1 MRETEPTRE
10 HEPTQHRAA
19 DRLSVDEAL
28 DRVLRSCSPLSEEQ
42 VGISEALG
50 RALASD
56 VRSRVDHP
64 PWNNS
69 AMDGFAVRSDDVA
82 GATEE
87 SPVVLPV
94 VDDVPAGGVPRAA
107 LSPGTAVR
115 VMTGAPVPEGATGVV
130 RIEHTDGG
138 RDGRVAIRADSDA
151 RRNIRLAGE
160 DLQRGATVLQAGT
173 EVTPAVIGSLATMGW
188 PGVTVRRRPRVGVLS
203 NGNELADFDDLED
216 VLAGRRIMN
225 SNEHGLAALVS
236 ESGAEPIRLGIARD
250 ETADVRRKIEA
261 AGEIDALITSAG
273 VCVGDHDHVKEALD
287 SLGMEHGFWRVRMRP
302 GGPITFGVLDGR
314 PVFGLPG
321 NPVSAMVTFHVF
333 VRPALRALAGHS
345 RVLRRTLRARAAEDI
360 SSPEQLTH
368 FFRVQL
374 EPRADGGY
382 DARLTGPQ
390 GSGIL
395 SSMVSADALAIVP
408 EGRMIVERGESVE
421 VIPLRDWIA

>member
-1 MRETEPTRE
+1 MREAGAIRHPA
-10 HEPTQHRAA
+10 P
-19 DRLSVDEAL
+19 DWLSVDEAL
-28 DRVLRSCSPLSEEQ
+28 DRVLHACSPVSEER

-50 RALASD
+50 RALATD
-56 VRSRVDHP
+56 VQSRVDHP

-69 AMDGFAVRSDDVA
+69 AMDGFAVRSEDVA
-82 GATEE
+82 GATEQ
-87 SPVVLPV
+87 SPVLLPV
-94 VDDVPAGGVPRAA
+94 VDEVPAGGFPRAA

-115 VMTGAPVPEGATGVV
+115 VMTGAPVPEGATGVI

-138 RDGRVAIRADSDA
+138 RDGRVLIQTDSDA

-160 DLQRGATVLQAGT
+160 DLRRGETTLEAGT
-173 EVTPAVIGSLATMGW
+173 EVGPSVVGALAAMGW
-188 PGVTVRRRPRVGVLS
+188 PDVTVRRRPRVGVLS
-203 NGNELADFDDLED
+203 NGNELADFDDLDD

-236 ESGAEPIRLGIARD
+236 GSGAKPIRLGIARD
-250 ETADVRRKIEA
+250 ETADVRRRIET

-273 VCVGDHDHVKEALD
+273 VSVGDHDHVKEALD

-302 GGPITFGVLDGR
+302 GSPITFGTLDGR

-321 NPVSAMVTFHVF
+321 NPVSVMVTFHVF
-333 VRPALRALAGHS
+333 VQPALRALAGHS
-345 RVLRRTLRARAAEDI
+345 RVRRRTLSARATEDI

-368 FFRVQL
+368 FFRVRL
-374 EPRADGGY
+374 EPGADGGY
-382 DARLTGPQ
+382 EARLTGPQ

-408 EGRMIVERGESVE
+408 EGRVGIERGEAVE
-421 VIPLRDWIA
+421 VIPLKDWIA